1 MGEEHRFGGEEPR
14 ELVLPAAAADS
25 RRGERRPG
33 LQSVL
38 SGLLL

>member
-1 MGEEHRFGGEEPR
+1 MGEEHRFGGEEAG
-14 ELVLPAAAADS
+14 ELVLPAAADS
-25 RRGERRPG
+25 RRGERRLG